1 VKRALSLSFL
11 TLLLLSSCTGQI
23 GPLLGNPATLA
34 PINLAGPDVTLGSMY
49 AYANDTL
56 IVAVPAGEFSMGYGA
71 ADNPIHQVWQ
81 TDFWILRTKVTNKQ
95 YTSCVS
101 AGYCTSPN
109 AQDNP
114 SYSDAPK
121 SSDPVVGVTYDQ
133 AAAYCTFI
141 DAQLPTEAEWEKAA
155 RGPHGNIYPWGNGA
169 PSCSLLNFNNCV
181 GSTTDVT
188 SYRPS
193 QSYYGALDME
203 GNAFEWVA
211 DWYNPNYYRTS
222 PATNPPG
229 PDGGRGRSVRSSS
242 YKSGADQVAASL
254 RFFDLPSDHRQDL
267 GFRCIVDKPL
277 RFAPSC
283 EHKPIA
289 NADLN
294 QCLIGSV
301 VDAANPCCSLQVV
314 ATGSASILSTL
325 PVPLISSLPPT
336 LSVTLPTLTPVPLP
350 TLPLPGL
357 NTPLPTLP
365 GPVPPKP
372 RLTPPIHACVPKVC
386 IPPSQW
392 NQAACGCANP

>member
-1 VKRALSLSFL
+1 VKRALSLSFA
-11 TLLLLSSCTGQI
+11 TVLLLSSCTGQI
-23 GPLLGNPATLA
+23 GPLPVDPTTLVA
-34 PINLAGPDVTLGSMY
+34 VNLAGPDVTLGSMY
-49 AYANDTL
+49 GYANDTL

-71 ADNPIHQVWQ
+71 ADNPIHQVWLN
-81 TDFWILRTKVTNKQ
+81 DFWIFRTKVTNKQ
-95 YTSCVS
+95 YMSCVS

-114 SYSDAPK
+114 AYSDAPK
-121 SSDPVVGVTYDQ
+121 SNDPVVGVTYEQ

-141 DAQLPTEAEWEKAA
+141 NAQLPTEAEWEKAA
-155 RGPHGNIYPWGNGA
+155 RGPHGSIYPWGSGA
-169 PSCSLLNFNNCV
+169 PSCSLLNFDNCV

-188 SYRPS
+188 SYRRS

-277 RFAPSC
+277 HFAPSC
-283 EHKPIA
+283 EQKPIA
-289 NADLN
+289 TAGSN
-294 QCLIGSV
+294 QCLTGSG
-301 VDAANPCCSLQVV
+301 VDAANLCCSLQVV
-314 ATGSASILSTL
+314 ATGSAILLSTL
-325 PVPLISSLPPT
+325 PVTLISSLPAT
-336 LSVTLPTLTPVPLP
+336 LSLSLPTLTPVPLS
-350 TLPLPGL
+350 TLPLS
-357 NTPLPTLP
+357 TLP

-372 RLTPPIHACVPKVC
+372 RPTLPIHVCVPKVC
-386 IPPSQW
+386 IPPSEW
-392 NQAACGCANP
+392 NQAACACANP